1 MNNYS
6 GKVNKRMK
14 YRTLGKTGLKVSAVS
29 LGMWAIGGDAWGP
42 VEDKESLAAL
52 RRAWELGVNFYDTAD
67 VYGRG
72 HSEKIL
78 AQLIAQVPREQIYV
92 ATKVGLWR
100 AVGERPNPYTDPQMI
115 LEDCDASLM
124 RLGIETIDVYQC
136 HLWFDENVE
145 AFTEA
150 FLKLKEQGKIRFAGV
165 STNEFPHLEHFD
177 AAMDGVDVLQID
189 YSLFNRQPEEEIL
202 PYCQQNNIGVIVRG
216 PLAMGKL
223 TGKFTAETTF
233 PEGDIRRNWVQ
244 GENRQR
250 FLRDLERVEALRF
263 LGKDRTMAQAA
274 LAYVLHHPAVSTVIP
289 GAKNSGQVED
299 NVGAA
304 DLPPS
309 TDDLERVRAILSE

>member
-1 MNNYS
+1 
-6 GKVNKRMK
+6 
-14 YRTLGKTGLKVSAVS
+14 
-29 LGMWAIGGDAWGP
+29 MWAIGGDAWGP

-216 PLAMGKL
+216 PLAMGRL
-223 TGKFTAETTF
+223 TGKFTPETTF
-233 PEGDIRRNWVQ
+233 PKGDIRRDWVQ
-244 GENRQR
+244 GENRQQ
-250 FLRDLERVEALRF
+250 FLRDLEKVEALRF
-263 LGKDRTMAQAA
+263 LSNGRSMAQAA

-289 GAKNSGQVED
+289 GAKNPRQVEE
-299 NVGAA
+299 NIGAV
-304 DLPPS
+304 DHPLG
-309 TDDLERVRAILSE
+309 TDDMDRIRALLSE